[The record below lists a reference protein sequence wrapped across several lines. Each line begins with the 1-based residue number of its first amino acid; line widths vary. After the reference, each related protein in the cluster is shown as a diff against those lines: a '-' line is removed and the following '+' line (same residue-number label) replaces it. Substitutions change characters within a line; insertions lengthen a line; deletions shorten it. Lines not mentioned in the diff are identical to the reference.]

1 MQITLRINGEDK
13 TFTTDFIS
21 GRMFRRSIEMQKH
34 FKSGADL
41 DEQTLDE
48 MAGFVVDA
56 YGKQFTL
63 DQFYDGIPSDQL
75 ISTITKT
82 INAVVGRVG
91 RAAGGNND
99 PNQSPAQQ

>member
-1 MQITLRINGEDK
+1 MEITLRINGEHK

-34 FKSGADL
+34 FKSGTDL

-48 MAGFVVDA
+48 MVGFVVDA
-56 YGKQFTL
+56 YGKQFTI

-82 INAVVGRVG
+82 INAVVGRVV
-91 RAAGGNND
+91 RAAGSDND
-99 PNQSPAQQ
+99 PNQIPAQQ